1 MFKKDVGKRFIF
13 FNVETPETTK
23 AILAFHVYKLP
34 WCLAI
39 YRKWVHAFNPNH
51 LMGLKLP
58 I

>member
-1 MFKKDVGKRFIF
+1 MFKKDVGKGFIF
-13 FNVETPETTK
+13 LNVETPETTK
-23 AILAFHVYKLP
+23 AILAFTPHKLP

-39 YRKWVHAFNPNH
+39 YRKWVQAFNPNH